1 MAERLFD
8 GKTAEDVLRF
18 LGGISFPAKKDD
30 IVHAARKN
38 GAPNDV
44 VGTLER
50 LPANEFSSPQ
60 HLIDAYP
67 REAE

>member
-1 MAERLFD
+1 MERLFD

-18 LGGISFPAKKDD
+18 LDGITFPAKKDD

-38 GAPNDV
+38 KAPNDIV
-44 VGTLER
+44 ATLER
-50 LPANEFSSPQ
+50 LPANEFNSPE

-67 REAE
+67 REVE

>member
-30 IVHAARKN
+30 LVHAARRN
-38 GAPNDV
+38 GAPNDIV
-44 VGTLER
+44 SSLER
-50 LPANEFSSPQ
+50 LPAHELTSER
-60 HLIDAYP
+60 HLLDAYP
-67 REAE
+67 HEGE